1 MILWEG
7 VLSCFIEGEES
18 FDLLPALL
26 HTLADHEIEIQLVL
40 RSQVVEVDFFAP
52 VFSSL
57 FEILLGFS
65 LTVPLH

>member
-7 VLSCFIEGEES
+7 VFPRFIEGEES

-26 HTLADHEIEIQLVL
+26 HTLADHEVEVQFVL
-40 RSQVVEVDFFAP
+40 RSQVVEVDFLAP